1 MQTYDPS
8 ASSFINEIRT
18 PTVEEE
24 LARKPPK
31 KEGVPTGLLEPE
43 KKIEESQMADFS
55 TPIDELMAGGEEPQ
69 APMMTEMQSAPQVQS
84 SKKLSIVSSK
94 NPFGLTDEQFQAV
107 LAGVAAVL
115 AFSKP
120 VQERLS
126 SMVPNYMGQG
136 GETTMTGLIVTALVV
151 AILFYFAKKFLMDK
165 N

>member
-1 MQTYDPS
+1 
-8 ASSFINEIRT
+8 
-18 PTVEEE
+18 
-24 LARKPPK
+24 
-31 KEGVPTGLLEPE
+31 
-43 KKIEESQMADFS
+43 MADFS